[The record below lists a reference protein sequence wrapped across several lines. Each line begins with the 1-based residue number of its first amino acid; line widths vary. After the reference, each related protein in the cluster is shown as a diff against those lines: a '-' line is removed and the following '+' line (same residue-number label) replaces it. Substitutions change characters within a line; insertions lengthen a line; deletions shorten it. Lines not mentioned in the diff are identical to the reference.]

1 MILFVFPSTSHNFQ
15 SLTGKF
21 TIYESSHIYFF
32 TKKLTERKRISYAEL
47 MLNSTRIR
55 RKKMRK
61 NFLRYELLHI
71 RIVEKL
77 ILHLVFVL

>member
-47 MLNSTRIR
+47 MLNST
-55 RKKMRK
+55 
-61 NFLRYELLHI
+61 
-71 RIVEKL
+71 
-77 ILHLVFVL
+77 